1 VERINLFLRRW
12 PHVWYR
18 AAYGVAIGFFV
29 WNAAQFYVPG
39 KGFTYLIL
47 FGGSPGLHHIRELQ
61 SVDYY
66 VHKDSY
72 GYDGQYYAQL
82 AVKPILGSRDLRA
95 AMDNL
100 PYRARRIL
108 FCWSAYAFGLGQPG
122 LVLQVFAVQNIIA
135 WLLLAWVLLRW
146 FPPTGPGNLVR
157 WAGTMFAWG
166 MTLSVSEALMDG
178 PSLLLIACGVTL
190 AEQGRRWSSACVLG
204 IAGLGRETNL
214 LAGLAHLPGR
224 DWGWR
229 ETLRSA
235 GRGVVIVAPLAL
247 WVACLWYVF
256 REPSNTGLRN
266 FAPPFSAGWK
276 KWSDTLREFQANG
289 WDSTARWSLLMM
301 ISLSVQFLVIVLR
314 PQWTSPWWR
323 IGAAYALLMIF
334 LGSAVW
340 DGFPGAAARV
350 LVPMTL
356 AFNVV
361 VPRGRWWWWLVL
373 LLGNLSALSAVD
385 QLRPPGHESFLI
397 RGPAAV
403 WEAPA
408 RQALDVTFT
417 DQWYESEQSSFEY
430 WRWSRG
436 SAVIVIRNPQIV
448 PVEIELDFDLRAVEE
463 RTVRVFQGDVLR
475 WEGRVG
481 RESTSVHLPQIELE
495 PGANRWRFEPDGP
508 PSFPNGDRLRPVS
521 FNLRNLVIYAVR
533 RIDRPK
539 SGDASRP

>member
-1 VERINLFLRRW
+1 
-12 PHVWYR
+12 
-18 AAYGVAIGFFV
+18 
-29 WNAAQFYVPG
+29 
-39 KGFTYLIL
+39 
-47 FGGSPGLHHIRELQ
+47 
-61 SVDYY
+61 
-66 VHKDSY
+66 
-72 GYDGQYYAQL
+72 
-82 AVKPILGSRDLRA
+82 
-95 AMDNL
+95 
-100 PYRARRIL
+100 
-108 FCWSAYAFGLGQPG
+108 
-122 LVLQVFAVQNIIA
+122 
-135 WLLLAWVLLRW
+135 
-146 FPPTGPGNLVR
+146 
-157 WAGTMFAWG
+157 
-166 MTLSVSEALMDG
+166 
-178 PSLLLIACGVTL
+178 
-190 AEQGRRWSSACVLG
+190 
-204 IAGLGRETNL
+204 
-214 LAGLAHLPGR
+214 
-224 DWGWR
+224 
-229 ETLRSA
+229 
-235 GRGVVIVAPLAL
+235 
-247 WVACLWYVF
+247 
-256 REPSNTGLRN
+256 
-266 FAPPFSAGWK
+266 
-276 KWSDTLREFQANG
+276 
-289 WDSTARWSLLMM
+289 
-301 ISLSVQFLVIVLR
+301 
-314 PQWTSPWWR
+314 
-323 IGAAYALLMIF
+323 
-334 LGSAVW
+334 
-340 DGFPGAAARV
+340 
-350 LVPMTL
+350 
-356 AFNVV
+356 
-361 VPRGRWWWWLVL
+361 VL